1 MFLTIN
7 FQRLDTETLKVIE
20 RVNLNKAMGVIS
32 HASHPHFEQDGS
44 MLSIGMAVG
53 ALGPR
58 YVINKVPVDPGN
70 EDDNDNMRITLELGA
85 PRCFNKVQQVASI
98 ASRWILDPGYMHS
111 FSITENY
118 YIIIEQ
124 PLTINLPKLAKSLV
138 SADGAVIDGMF
149 WHGDAPSIFH
159 IIPKD
164 TSKKWPGQ
172 RYTFQSDGFFFL
184 HT

>member
-1 MFLTIN
+1 M
-7 FQRLDTETLKVIE
+7 KVIE
-20 RVNLNKAMGVIS
+20 RVDLNKAMGVIS

-58 YVINKVPVDPGN
+58 YVINKVPVDPSN
-70 EDDNDNMRITLELGA
+70 DDNNMILAELGA
-85 PRCFNKVQQVASI
+85 PRCFNNVQQVASI
-98 ASRWILDPGYMHS
+98 ASRWKLDPGYMHS

-124 PLTINLPKLAKSLV
+124 PLTINLPKLVKSLV

-149 WHGDAPSIFH
+149 WHGDAPCIFH

-164 TSKKWPGQ
+164 RSKLWAGQ